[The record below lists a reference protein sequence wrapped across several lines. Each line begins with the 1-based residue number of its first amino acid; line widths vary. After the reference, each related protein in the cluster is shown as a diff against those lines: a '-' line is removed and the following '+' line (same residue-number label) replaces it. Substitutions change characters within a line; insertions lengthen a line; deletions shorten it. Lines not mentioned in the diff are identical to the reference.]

1 MRQLSINRRKPHLVD
16 LLITKT
22 VGAYSY
28 KLKWGTNFDTAV
40 FTDFLVVPAAGYRD
54 PAVDDSS
61 NYTIYGDRVRALFDP
76 ATFSIPDGSVWWLK
90 VAPLDSTGAEMSV
103 SPATM
108 VLISNLGGAYFP
120 QLVIT
125 GNAPNVADLAH
136 SLEIDFPRQMRDLR
150 IQSTAAVWVAFDPS
164 GPEILLAGDPL
175 PKDISR
181 WSTAS
186 TLFIRGNGAAV
197 PFSAV
202 FTLAY
207 TQ

>member
-1 MRQLSINRRKPHLVD
+1 MRQLSIHRRKPNLVD

-22 VGAYSY
+22 PGAVAYR
-28 KLKWGTNFDTAV
+28 LKWGANFDTAV
-40 FTDFLVVPAAGYRD
+40 FTPFIESPNNGFRD
-54 PAVDDSS
+54 SSVDDAS
-61 NYTIYGDRVRALFDP
+61 NITIYGDRVRVLFNP
-76 ATFSIPDGSVWWLK
+76 STYSIPDTSVWWLK
-90 VAPLDSTGAEMSV
+90 VSPLDSTGAEMSTTA
-103 SPATM
+103 ATM
-108 VLISNLGGAYFP
+108 VLVPNVGGAYFP

-125 GNAPNVADLAH
+125 GSAPNVANLPA
-136 SLEIDFPRQMRDLR
+136 SLQIDFPHQMRDFR
-150 IQSTAAVWVAFDPS
+150 IQSTAAVWVAFDPN

-181 WSTAS
+181 WSTVS
-186 TLFIRGNGAAV
+186 TVYIRGNGAVV

>member
-1 MRQLSINRRKPHLVD
+1 MRQLSMHRRKPNLVD

-28 KLKWGTNFDTAV
+28 KLKWGVNFDTAA
-40 FTDFLVVPAAGYRD
+40 FTDFLIVPGAGYRD
-54 PAVDDSS
+54 PNVDDSG
-61 NYTIYGDRVRALFDP
+61 NLTIHGNRVRALFDP
-76 ATFSIPDGSVWWLK
+76 ASYGIPDTSVWWLK
-90 VAPLDSTGAEMSV
+90 VSPLDSTGAEMST
-103 SPATM
+103 SAATM
-108 VLISNLGGAYFP
+108 VLVPNVGGAYFP

-125 GNAPNVADLAH
+125 GSAPNAPGLPT
-136 SLEIDFPRQMRDLR
+136 SLQIDFPQQMRDFR
-150 IQSTAAVWVAFDPS
+150 IQSTAAVWVAFDPK

-181 WSTAS
+181 WSTVS
-186 TLFIRGNGAAV
+186 TVYIRGNGAVV